1 MNFHPNKAEIL
12 EEFMFKIQNAHV
24 PVEVLNTH
32 IQAFKEHWGGKAA
45 EFMDSIEHIR
55 DIGSAQPTLTSICCC
70 FKLGILHRKVET
82 HQLMHL

>member
-24 PVEVLNTH
+24 PVEVLNSH

-45 EFMDSIEHIR
+45 EFMDSI
-55 DIGSAQPTLTSICCC
+55 
-70 FKLGILHRKVET
+70 
-82 HQLMHL
+82 